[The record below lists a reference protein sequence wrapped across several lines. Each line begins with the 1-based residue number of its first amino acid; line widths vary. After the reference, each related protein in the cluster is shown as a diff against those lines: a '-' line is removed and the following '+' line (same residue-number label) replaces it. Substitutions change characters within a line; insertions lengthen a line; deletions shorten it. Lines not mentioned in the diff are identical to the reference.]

1 MNCTT
6 VNMIRCVLTE
16 IWNLLQGQSLNF
28 ELCKCWYL
36 TQFTNNRLCH
46 YILVEVRQLSGCWR
60 LYGRINKT
68 HFKNQTPGSAGFSVL
83 FDIIINLAH
92 SLFYNP
98 TKDGSKNLYQVRTRK
113 ILLISNLI
121 SSSSSTIAACITENP
136 KQLDIGEILVTV
148 GHLFTDLRF
157 ITNLKK
163 EFIETE
169 MQKRL
174 QAELDEVDILYNNM
188 V

>member
-1 MNCTT
+1 MTKAIHLKSDVYTKRGLSVPILSTFDESFANELY
-6 VNMIRCVLTE
+6 NS
-16 IWNLLQGQSLNF
+16 QYDSLCLARDLKF
-28 ELCKCWYL
+28 
-36 TQFTNNRLCH
+36 
-46 YILVEVRQLSGCWR
+46 IA
-60 LYGRINKT
+60 
-68 HFKNQTPGSAGFSVL
+68 GSAGFSVL

-174 QAELDEVDILYNNM
+174 QAELDELDILYNNM
-188 V
+188 A